1 MCDIISLYQKNKGVL
16 SMNILSQILNYETK
30 NLFIDDILEKI
41 KAKLTN
47 AILSILTNFSKN
59 RYIKSFLN
67 LQKEVNNL
75 IIELIIDFIS
85 LIDNCYKKSDARKK
99 EYYIN
104 KSNVPR
110 TIYTI
115 YGEITF
121 ERTLY
126 RNKNNTKKYY
136 CFVDQILGIEAYNL
150 YDPVVRDYQLMMQL
164 TITLIM
170 LVIILL

>member
-1 MCDIISLYQKNKGVL
+1 M
-16 SMNILSQILNYETK
+16 
-30 NLFIDDILEKI
+30 
-41 KAKLTN
+41 
-47 AILSILTNFSKN
+47 
-59 RYIKSFLN
+59 
-67 LQKEVNNL
+67 
-75 IIELIIDFIS
+75 
-85 LIDNCYKKSDARKK
+85 RKK

-126 RNKNNTKKYY
+126 RNKKNTKKYY

-150 YDPVVRDYQLMMQL
+150 YDMILLLEEYQLMMQL

>member
-1 MCDIISLYQKNKGVL
+1 M
-16 SMNILSQILNYETK
+16 T
-30 NLFIDDILEKI
+30 
-41 KAKLTN
+41 
-47 AILSILTNFSKN
+47 
-59 RYIKSFLN
+59 
-67 LQKEVNNL
+67 
-75 IIELIIDFIS
+75 
-85 LIDNCYKKSDARKK
+85 NCYKKSDARKK

-136 CFVDQILGIEAYNL
+136 CFADQILGIEAYNL
-150 YDPVVRDYQLMMQL
+150 YDPVVRDYQLMTQL
-164 TITLIM
+164 TITLIT